1 MYTPPFMDILPAD
14 TRPGKSPNS
23 YSLHFLIDWHH
34 HHGRSHTLVYS
45 RKPFCASYTTLITL
59 IMDPSF
65 EPEHL
70 FPYSKHT
77 NVRPVMSS
85 DHVPRFPAYL
95 WFHFFESRPIM
106 LSSRWALVFLWDND
120 NTD

>member
-77 NVRPVMSS
+77 NVCPVMSS
-85 DHVPRFPAYL
+85 DHVPLFL
-95 WFHFFESRPIM
+95 WFYFFETRIVFCI

-120 NTD
+120 NTN

>member
-1 MYTPPFMDILPAD
+1 MD
-14 TRPGKSPNS
+14 
-23 YSLHFLIDWHH
+23 H
-34 HHGRSHTLVYS
+34 
-45 RKPFCASYTTLITL
+45 
-59 IMDPSF
+59 SF

-85 DHVPRFPAYL
+85 YHVPLFPAYL
-95 WFHFFESRPIM
+95 WFHFFETRPIVFRM

-120 NTD
+120 NTN